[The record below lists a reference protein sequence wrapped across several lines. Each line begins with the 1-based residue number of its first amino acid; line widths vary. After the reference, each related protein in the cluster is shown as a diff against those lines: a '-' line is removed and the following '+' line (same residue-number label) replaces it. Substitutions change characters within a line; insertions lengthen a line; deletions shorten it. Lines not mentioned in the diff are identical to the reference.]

1 METDTQELVMPAAV
15 LRDIAISLAPDGATI
30 DEGSLLIQSGRNI
43 VPVILLDIGEVRLM
57 ASDMGST
64 IVFTLNIPG
73 FESNSMT
80 VSVQKQELTSALEL
94 ALLSIAAVIT
104 ALFAWW
110 FFGVMRRRRNGSG
123 TFLRDLRQSRAV

>member
-80 VSVQKQELTSALEL
+80 VSVQKQELTSALQL
-94 ALLSIAAVIT
+94 AMLSIAAVIT

-110 FFGVMRRRRNGSG
+110 FFVLLRRRNNKSNSG
-123 TFLRDLRQSRAV
+123 NRGIKVARTA